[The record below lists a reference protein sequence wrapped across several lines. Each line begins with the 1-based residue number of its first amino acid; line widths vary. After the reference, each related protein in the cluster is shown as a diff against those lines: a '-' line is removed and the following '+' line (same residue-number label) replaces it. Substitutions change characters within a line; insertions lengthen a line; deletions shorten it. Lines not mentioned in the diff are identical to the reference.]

1 MVRSPL
7 TGAHI
12 PGSGTLCVRLEM
24 AHNKPLILIG
34 KVLTRWSGGA
44 TYINRA
50 YTSTRIYLTC
60 HEPVA
65 IFSPRPLA
73 CGCNLC
79 EFVGLRVSSSPK
91 FLRYVSAGSLGIV
104 KTLVNSTTTLRGRYM
119 PQTEA
124 VAKSSPFSDDRER
137 VQRELIELIDRD
149 LARRHISVADPRPRA
164 RVGTVLPD
172 ILPITGNVLI
182 PLGRT
187 ISRFGVFLRLLKPG
201 L

>member
-1 MVRSPL
+1 
-7 TGAHI
+7 
-12 PGSGTLCVRLEM
+12 
-24 AHNKPLILIG
+24 
-34 KVLTRWSGGA
+34 
-44 TYINRA
+44 
-50 YTSTRIYLTC
+50 
-60 HEPVA
+60 
-65 IFSPRPLA
+65 
-73 CGCNLC
+73 
-79 EFVGLRVSSSPK
+79 
-91 FLRYVSAGSLGIV
+91 
-104 KTLVNSTTTLRGRYM
+104 M